1 MPAWNNS
8 LRKFLPGVIVEPIVV
23 YRQHLAVVED
33 GVNGL
38 VVPTGDA
45 HALAAAIQRL
55 VDDPP
60 PLRARL
66 SGAASQRIMETFE
79 MGRVIRRLVRIYRN
93 LIPRKVYGSES
104 CPQRNH

>member
-1 MPAWNNS
+1 MPTWNNS

-45 HALAAAIQRL
+45 QALANAILRL
-55 VDDPP
+55 LDDA

-66 SGAASQRIMETFE
+66 GQNARQRMMSDFSIE
-79 MGRVIRRLVRIYRN
+79 GVARRLRKIYEQ
-93 LIPRKVYGSES
+93 LSPSSSGSH
-104 CPQRNH
+104 PTA